1 MVMLPAAKVA
11 TVDQKTSPLRLDDR
25 LQAEDGQAEQVHQE
39 GDLHEGGVA
48 LEGLRAIQCHVDES
62 KSSILKSWVE
72 SDCLTTW
79 GVFAETETRDRREV
93 NWKRRR
99 TASLDNHCH

>member
-1 MVMLPAAKVA
+1 MVDWLFDWSALRLMVMLPAAKVA
-11 TVDQKTSPLRLDDR
+11 TVDQETSPLRLDDR

-62 KSSILKSWVE
+62 KSSILRSWVE
-72 SDCLTTW
+72 SDCLKQP
-79 GVFAETETRDRREV
+79 GECSPKPRQEIEE
-93 NWKRRR
+93 K
-99 TASLDNHCH
+99 

>member
-1 MVMLPAAKVA
+1 MGKQAMVDWLFDWSALGLMVMVPAAKVA

-62 KSSILKSWVE
+62 KSSIL
-72 SDCLTTW
+72 
-79 GVFAETETRDRREV
+79 R
-93 NWKRRR
+93 
-99 TASLDNHCH
+99 